1 MMIWNVTW
9 HHQKVSFCLLK
20 DRHERYYQ
28 LVTIQVVKQKG
39 RLANHHS
46 QSTVENVCINL
57 GMKESTILMGILVF
71 LFITGCT
78 YAKYLL
84 VEIDEPSNISGRGT
98 IDDPLQGLIN
108 NRNSKCADLVCIINS
123 RFHTFFWIHNKFN
136 LFS

>member
-1 MMIWNVTW
+1 MLI
-9 HHQKVSFCLLK
+9 K
-20 DRHERYYQ
+20 RPHERYYQ

-57 GMKESTILMGILVF
+57 GMKESAILMGILVF

-108 NRNSKCADLVCIINS
+108 NRNSKCADLVRIIKDS
-123 RFHTFFWIHNKFN
+123 I
-136 LFS
+136 LFSEYTISLIYFLNKRIK